1 MTPDRECDK
10 EQISDD
16 ESSNVGF
23 AANAEAVTVQSFSED
38 EVDAVP
44 RHQDRK
50 KTNHARDDET
60 EFGPPT
66 GETSVQSGD
75 VTEQRDQGPGFF
87 RVPTP
92 EPSPG
97 IIRPY
102 AAENGAGGKKENAE
116 LQNAIEPEMH
126 RRIRPR
132 PARIARITEK
142 YNV

>member
-10 EQISDD
+10 EQIGDD

-23 AANAEAVTVQSFSED
+23 AADAEAVTVQSFSKD

-44 RHQDRK
+44 RHQDGE

-66 GETSVQSGD
+66 GEPSVQSGD
-75 VTEQRDQGPGFF
+75 VTEQRDQSPGFL

-97 IIRPY
+97 IISPHP
-102 AAENGAGGKKENAE
+102 AENGARGKKENRSE
-116 LQNAIEPEMH
+116 E
-126 RRIRPR
+126 RRVGKECRSRWSP
-132 PARIARITEK
+132 
-142 YNV
+142 YH

>member
-10 EQISDD
+10 EQIGDD

-23 AANAEAVTVQSFSED
+23 ATNAEAVAVQSFSKD

-44 RHQDRK
+44 RHQDRE

-66 GETSVQSGD
+66 GEPSVQSGD
-75 VTEQRDQGPGFF
+75 VTEQRDQSPGFL

-97 IIRPY
+97 IIRPHP
-102 AAENGAGGKKENAE
+102 AENGAGGKKENAQ
-116 LQNAIEPEMH
+116 LQHAIEPEMH
-126 RRIRPR
+126 GRIRPR
-132 PARIARITEK
+132 PPRVARITEK
-142 YNV
+142 

>member
-10 EQISDD
+10 EQIGDD
-16 ESSNVGF
+16 ESSDVGF
-23 AANAEAVTVQSFSED
+23 AADAKTVAVQSFSEN

-44 RHQDRK
+44 RHQDRE

-66 GETSVQSGD
+66 GEPSMQSCD

-92 EPSPG
+92 ESSPG

-102 AAENGAGGKKENAE
+102 AAENGAGGKKQNAE

-126 RRIRPR
+126 WRICPR
-132 PARIARITEK
+132 PARIARITEE
-142 YNV
+142 

>member
-23 AANAEAVTVQSFSED
+23 ATNAEAVAVQSFSKD
-38 EVDAVP
+38 EVNAVP
-44 RHQDRK
+44 RHQDRE

-66 GETSVQSGD
+66 GEPSVQSGD
-75 VTEQRDQGPGFF
+75 VTEQRDQSPGFL

-97 IIRPY
+97 IIAHTPPRMVP
-102 AAENGAGGKKENAE
+102 AA
-116 LQNAIEPEMH
+116 
-126 RRIRPR
+126 
-132 PARIARITEK
+132 
-142 YNV
+142 

>member
-10 EQISDD
+10 EQIGDD
-16 ESSNVGF
+16 ESSDIGF
-23 AANAEAVTVQSFSED
+23 AANAEAVAVQSFSKD

-44 RHQDRK
+44 RHQNRE

-66 GETSVQSGD
+66 GETSVQSRD

-97 IIRPY
+97 IIRPHSTK
-102 AAENGAGGKKENAE
+102 NGAGGKKENAK
-116 LQNAIEPEMH
+116 LQHAIEP
-126 RRIRPR
+126 
-132 PARIARITEK
+132 K
-142 YNV
+142 